1 MSAPRRRVDTYGC
14 PRPDVAG
21 HVDTYGGSG
30 PPRRVLVAGVG
41 NILKSD
47 DGFGVEVVRRLTERG
62 GMPARV
68 EVVDVGIRGVHL
80 AYQLLDGWAGLLLV
94 DVVHRDGPPGTLYR
108 LEHTLAQPEP
118 GASPFSIPLDG
129 HDMSPDVVL
138 GLVRDLAAATGVTDP
153 VGRVLVL
160 GCEPLTLDDGIG
172 LSTPVADAVEPALAM
187 VDDLLALLIPEG
199 ARS

>member
-1 MSAPRRRVDTYGC
+1 MT
-14 PRPDVAG
+14 
-21 HVDTYGGSG
+21 GGI
-30 PPRRVLVAGVG
+30 LVAGVG

-47 DGFGVEVVRRLTERG
+47 DGFGVEVARRLTERG
-62 GMPARV
+62 GLPAHV
-68 EVVDVGIRGVHL
+68 EVADIGIRGVHL

-108 LEHTLAQPEP
+108 LEHTLADPAP
-118 GASPFSIPLDG
+118 GPVELDG

-160 GCEPLTLDDGIG
+160 GCEPATLEDGIG
-172 LSTPVADAVEPALAM
+172 LSPPVAAAVEPALAM
-187 VDDLLALLIPEG
+187 ADDLISLLVNDVPEG
-199 ARS
+199 AHP